1 MRMLQNKNFITAMGC
16 LVALAVILIICGIIL
31 LVVGMLIDH
40 ECYQL
45 EPNDRYQS
53 SICERYWDYD
63 KN

>member
-1 MRMLQNKNFITAMGC
+1 MRMLQNKNFITIIGC
-16 LVALAVILIICGIIL
+16 LVALAIIFIVLGIIS

-53 SICERYWDYD
+53 SICERYWFHDE
-63 KN
+63 N